1 MKTQKMPNGTTTRKF
16 RMTLEKK
23 NAWAGFAFAVPFCIG
38 FVFFFLMPLLQSF
51 IFSFSDVS
59 VDIGGYKTDF
69 VGFQNIYDIFRVDLD
84 YTGNLIN
91 SFSQLAWRVPVVII
105 SSLFTALIIKQDF
118 KGRVIVRAIFFLP
131 VIISSGVIMDTIK
144 MDMVAANTMA
154 GNTVT
159 SETVFQ
165 SQGLI
170 TLLQE
175 AGLND
180 KIVGVFSTIT
190 NNFFDV
196 IYNGGVQMLLFL
208 AALQGV
214 SPTLYEAASVE
225 GATVWE
231 DFWFITM
238 PMIMPIV
245 LVNIIYTI
253 VDCFTA
259 SSNRVMVQVMSNVE
273 LLHFGLA
280 SAMLWV
286 YCILVLILLGIVFL
300 IFRRTN
306 SNEI

>member
-1 MKTQKMPNGTTTRKF
+1 MRNDNKAQRSISRNRKLS
-16 RMTLEKK
+16 LETK
-23 NAWAGFAFAVPFCIG
+23 NAFVGFAFAIPFCIG
-38 FVFFFLMPLLQSF
+38 FIFFFLMPLIQSF
-51 IFSFSDVS
+51 SFAFSDVT
-59 VDIGGYKTDF
+59 VEIGGYKTVF
-69 VGFQNIYDIFRVDLD
+69 VGIQNFYNIFRVDLD
-84 YTGNLIN
+84 YTGNLVN
-91 SFSQLAWRVPVVII
+91 SFSQLAWRVPVVIL
-105 SSLFTALIIKQDF
+105 SSLFIALIIKQEF
-118 KGRVIVRAIFFLP
+118 KGRILVRAIFFLP

-144 MDMVAANTMA
+144 LDMVAANTMA

-159 SETVFQ
+159 TETVFQ

-175 AGLND
+175 AGLNE
-180 KIVGVFSTIT
+180 KIVNVFSTIS

-208 AALQGV
+208 AAIQGV

-225 GATVWE
+225 GATAWE
-231 DFWFITM
+231 SFWNITV
-238 PMIMPIV
+238 PMVLPII

-273 LLHFGLA
+273 LLQFGTA

-286 YCILVLILLGIVFL
+286 YCISVLLLLGIIFL
-300 IFRRTN
+300 IFRRIGN
-306 SNEI
+306 NET

>member
-1 MKTQKMPNGTTTRKF
+1 M
-16 RMTLEKK
+16 
-23 NAWAGFAFAVPFCIG
+23 
-38 FVFFFLMPLLQSF
+38 
-51 IFSFSDVS
+51 
-59 VDIGGYKTDF
+59 
-69 VGFQNIYDIFRVDLD
+69 
-84 YTGNLIN
+84 
-91 SFSQLAWRVPVVII
+91 
-105 SSLFTALIIKQDF
+105 
-118 KGRVIVRAIFFLP
+118 
-131 VIISSGVIMDTIK
+131 IISSGVIMDTIK

-159 SETVFQ
+159 TETVFQ

-175 AGLND
+175 AGLNE

-214 SPTLYEAASVE
+214 SPNLYEAAAVE
-225 GATVWE
+225 GTTAWENFWYITV
-231 DFWFITM
+231 
-238 PMIMPIV
+238 PMILPIV

-259 SSNRVMVQVMSNVE
+259 STNRVMRQVMSNIE
-273 LLHFGLA
+273 LLNFGLA

-286 YCILVLILLGIVFL
+286 YCIAVLLLLALVFF
-300 IFRRTN
+300 IFRQVN
-306 SNEI
+306 KNEI